1 MQILGMIK
9 EFFVSKIPK
18 NITMLVDVDENTN
31 LEILAKDLKQ
41 NGIKIVFVY
50 SGVNSKKLEILKQKF
65 EYASFVKREMLPDE
79 MLKLI

>member
-65 EYASFVKREMLPDE
+65 EYASFVKREMLSDE